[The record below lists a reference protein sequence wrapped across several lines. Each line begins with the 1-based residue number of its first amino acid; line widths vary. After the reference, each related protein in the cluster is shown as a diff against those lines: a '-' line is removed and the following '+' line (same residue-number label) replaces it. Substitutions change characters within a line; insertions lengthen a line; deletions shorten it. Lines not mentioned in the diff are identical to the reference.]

1 MRRWGRRLGRF
12 FDKSTEF
19 PRPRLLEGKLR
30 RGSRASVAPK
40 NSMPPVVT
48 HNIRVLRCR
57 RHYIFVLTEAPPIIL
72 AFLHERMDFETRLRA
87 RL

>member
-1 MRRWGRRLGRF
+1 
-12 FDKSTEF
+12 
-19 PRPRLLEGKLR
+19 
-30 RGSRASVAPK
+30 
-40 NSMPPVVT
+40 MPPVVT

-72 AFLHERMDFETRLRA
+72 AFLHERMDFVTRLRA